1 MSMSVSLLNGSQTN
15 ARLVN
20 SDLLHRLDGLFA
32 FYHRQWW
39 CHRQMFYHF
48 KRCHGFLNGLALLV
62 MATGMVAGAVW
73 ENSFA
78 VVGLTAFG
86 TAVKGWNDFKKFS
99 FKVDMCRFAYTTY
112 EKTLIE
118 LRTYVRGLP
127 LEEFDGFL
135 IKMQTLDDIITDFT
149 PPVADRCVQEYA
161 KRFHLL
167 SVNSVLTKHKTE
179 GTEV

>member
-1 MSMSVSLLNGSQTN
+1 MSTPVSLLNGSQTK
-15 ARLVN
+15 LVN
-20 SDLLHRLDGLFA
+20 SYLLHRLDGLFA

-62 MATGMVAGAVW
+62 MAAGIVVGAVW

-78 VVGLTAFG
+78 VVALTAFG
-86 TAVKGWNDFKKFS
+86 TVVKGWNNFKKFS
-99 FKVDMCRFAYTTY
+99 FKVDMCRFAYKTY
-112 EKTLIE
+112 QKTLIE

-135 IKMQTLDDIITDFT
+135 IKMQTLDITIMDFT
-149 PPVADRCVQEYA
+149 PPVCDRCVQEYA
-161 KRFHLL
+161 KWFHHL
-167 SVNSVLTKHKTE
+167 SIDSVLTKHKTT
-179 GTEV
+179 GTGT

>member
-1 MSMSVSLLNGSQTN
+1 MSTPVSLLNGSQTK
-15 ARLVN
+15 LVN

-62 MATGMVAGAVW
+62 MAAGIVVGAVW

-78 VVGLTAFG
+78 VVALTAFG
-86 TAVKGWNDFKKFS
+86 TVVKGWNNFKKFS

-135 IKMQTLDDIITDFT
+135 IKMQTLDITIMDFT
-149 PPVADRCVQEYA
+149 PPVCDRCVQEYA
-161 KRFHLL
+161 KRFHHL
-167 SVNSVLTKHKTE
+167 SIDSVLTKHKTT
-179 GTEV
+179 GTGT